1 MKRLINWYSG
11 LSIYLKLFPFLLI
24 YIILIKFWVIPTNL
38 SGDEIRYIMF
48 SKNLLNGFYSPS
60 FPNINLWNGPG
71 YPIFITP
78 LIALEIPFLGIRLL
92 NGFLLYFSLI
102 LVYET
107 ILIYCSKRVALISTI
122 LVGSYFPAFQMLR
135 FMITETLSWFLI
147 SLICFSFI
155 KYWKHN
161 SISLKYLTLT
171 AFSIAYLAM
180 VKVIFGYVI
189 IAMIVTAI
197 VFYSI
202 PKFRTSARKSLFT
215 FGLSLIFCLPYLI
228 YTYNLTNKPFYWTNS
243 GSMSLYTMSTP
254 YADELGDWSRFKELQ
269 TNPNHRIFIDSIA
282 NLKPLERDNAFKTAA
297 IKNIKEHP
305 KKYIINYVANIGR
318 LLFEYPFSN
327 KKEDVN
333 TLFYIF
339 PSMFAIVFISIA
351 MFISSIYFKLI
362 PFEFFVL
369 LLFFLTY
376 LFGSTLVS
384 AYSRM
389 FNITLPFWILFSS
402 YVFNNFIS
410 FGIKQNLTTKSHQTN
425 E

>member
-11 LSIYLKLFPFLLI
+11 LSIYLKLSPFLLI
-24 YIILIKFWVIPTNL
+24 YLALINLWVLPTSL
-38 SGDEIRYIMF
+38 SGDEGRYIMF

-78 LIALEIPFLGIRLL
+78 FIALDIPISVIRLF

-102 LVYET
+102 LVYHT
-107 ILIYCSKRVALISTI
+107 ILVYSSKRVALISAI

-135 FMITETLSWFLI
+135 FMHTETLSWFLI

-161 SISLKYLTLT
+161 SISLKYLMLT
-171 AFSIAYLAM
+171 AFSITYLAM

-189 IAMIVTAI
+189 IAMIPPAI
-197 VFYSI
+197 LFYLI
-202 PKFRTSARKSLFT
+202 PKFRTSARKSLFV
-215 FGLSLIFCLPYLI
+215 FCLSLAFCMPYLI

-243 GSMSLYTMSTP
+243 GSMSLYTMSSP
-254 YADELGDWSRFKELQ
+254 YENELGDWANTSELKL
-269 TNPNHRIFIDSIA
+269 NPNHKLFMDSIA
-282 NLKPLERDNAFKTAA
+282 NLKPLERDNAYKTAA
-297 IKNIKEHP
+297 VNNIKRHP
-305 KKYIINYVANIGR
+305 QKYLVNWVANIGR
-318 LLFEYPFSN
+318 LFFEYPFSN
-327 KKEDVN
+327 KIQNVN

-339 PSMFAIVFISIA
+339 PSIFIIFFISISL
-351 MFISSIYFKLI
+351 FVSILYFKHI

-389 FNITLPFWILFSS
+389 FYITLPFWILFCS
-402 YVFNNFIS
+402 YVFNNTVS
-410 FGIKQNLTTKSHQTN
+410 LKIKQH
-425 E
+425 

>member
-1 MKRLINWYSG
+1 MKRLIKWYSG
-11 LSIYLKLFPFLLI
+11 LSIYLKLLPFLLL
-24 YIILIKFWVIPTNL
+24 YLVLIKLWVLPTNL
-38 SGDEIRYIMF
+38 AGDEGRYIMF
-48 SKNLLNGFYSPS
+48 SKNLLNGFYSPP
-60 FPNINLWNGPG
+60 FPDINLWNGPG

-78 LIALEIPFLGIRLL
+78 FIALGIPFLVIRLF

-102 LVYET
+102 FVYET
-107 ILIYCSKRVALISTI
+107 VLVYSSKRVALISAI

-135 FMITETLSWFLI
+135 FMHTETLSWFLI
-147 SLICFSFI
+147 SLICFTFI

-161 SISLKYLTLT
+161 SISLHYLILS
-171 AFSIAYLAM
+171 AFSIAYLSM

-189 IAMIVTAI
+189 IAMIITAT
-197 VFYSI
+197 VFYFI
-202 PKFRTSARKSLFT
+202 PKFRIYARKSLFV
-215 FGLSLIFCLPYLI
+215 FGLSLIFCMPYLI

-254 YADELGDWSRFKELQ
+254 YADELGDWSNINELQ
-269 TNPNHRIFIDSIA
+269 VNPNHKIFIDSIV
-282 NLKPLERDNAFKTAA
+282 NLVPLERDKAFKTAA

-305 KKYIINYVANIGR
+305 QKYIINCVANIGR
-318 LLFEYPFSN
+318 LFFEYPFTN
-327 KKEDVN
+327 KKGDIN

-339 PSMFAIVFISIA
+339 PAMFAIVFISIA
-351 MFISSIYFKLI
+351 MFVGLLYFKHI

-402 YVFNNFIS
+402 YIFNNFIS
-410 FGIKQNLTTKSHQTN
+410 VKKK
-425 E
+425 